1 MKKALI
7 GLAAA
12 FAIATLAT
20 AGGTTTVQ
28 RTRFAFDLPP
38 TQPPRLAF
46 DLPPTQPPRLAFD
59 LPPTQPPRLA

>member
-1 MKKALI
+1 MKKSLI

-12 FAIATLAT
+12 LAIGA
-20 AGGTTTVQ
+20 
-28 RTRFAFDLPP
+28 
-38 TQPPRLAF
+38 LAF